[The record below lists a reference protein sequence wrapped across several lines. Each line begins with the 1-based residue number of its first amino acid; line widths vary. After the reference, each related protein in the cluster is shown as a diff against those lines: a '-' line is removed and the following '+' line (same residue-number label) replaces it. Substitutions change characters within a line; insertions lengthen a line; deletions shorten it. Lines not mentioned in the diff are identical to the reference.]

1 MGLVSGLVLSHA
13 ASLASN
19 ASGHRPNR
27 LVIPS
32 LHKMTVL
39 EKSQRLFTAREQTVS
54 TTSTTSWHCV
64 CVCDCAVTE
73 FNTFRRRF
81 LCVFK
86 KGNTSNAFLVRC
98 SSYESRRTRCL
109 SRSQWSCD
117 CVFPLSG
124 LHWWKRWDGPVSG
137 GEREWRQQG
146 RQRGLDSF
154 ARCRVMR
161 IHPDHKVRTKRC
173 YCDTGMSVP

>member
-1 MGLVSGLVLSHA
+1 MPRDTDQIDWLSPR
-13 ASLASN
+13 STKWLFWRKVK
-19 ASGHRPNR
+19 GFLQPENR
-27 LVIPS
+27 RSPQQVQP
-32 LHKMTVL
+32 VD
-39 EKSQRLFTAREQTVS
+39 TA
-54 TTSTTSWHCV
+54 
-64 CVCDCAVTE
+64 CVCDRAVTE

-98 SSYESRRTRCL
+98 SSYESRRMRCL

-137 GEREWRQQG
+137 GERERRQQG
-146 RQRGLDSF
+146 GQRGLDSF